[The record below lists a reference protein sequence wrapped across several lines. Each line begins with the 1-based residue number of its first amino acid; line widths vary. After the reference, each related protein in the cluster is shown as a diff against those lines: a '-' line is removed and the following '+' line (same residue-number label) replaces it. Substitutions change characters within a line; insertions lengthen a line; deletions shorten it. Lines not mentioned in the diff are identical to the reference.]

1 MVRLLSKIV
10 FIFLFV
16 FVFTEVKAQTER
28 SSDKDYHNKEE
39 FKKYR
44 RRADQVSSWQ
54 IQNLKFGA
62 IVVRLQNNKRKI
74 DAYKKIG
81 DLQSATMVQA
91 ETQNHN
97 KVVMRSVMKELT
109 FCKVYFIYSQSSDSL
124 LNGARKGIFLD
135 TNLQVSSTINLSENF
150 YLLAEELY
158 VKNSS
163 IGFVKEDTAK
173 YQVEKGTIYP
183 YITLVMYNKYGHQLK
198 PPFPLSGRG
207 FISFFNPKIWV
218 KEKVVKEDG
227 SVEYIKIKTYKNHQR
242 NYARS
247 IEDLNTKLFNFYDR
261 CQGDQ
266 ISDPSVKPFL
276 Y

>member
-1 MVRLLSKIV
+1 MVRLLSKIF
-10 FIFLFV
+10 FIFCIV
-16 FVFTEVKAQTER
+16 WVGSIKGQTER

-39 FKKYR
+39 FKKFN
-44 RRADQVSSWQ
+44 RRAQLVSSWQ

-74 DAYKKIG
+74 DAYKKVG
-81 DLQSATMVQA
+81 DLAGAATVQA

-97 KVVMRSVMKELT
+97 KVIVRAVTKELT
-109 FCKVYFIYSQSSDSL
+109 FCKVYFMYSQNSDSL
-124 LNGARKGIFLD
+124 LNGARNGIFLD
-135 TNLQVSSTINLSENF
+135 TNLNVSPNITLNEGF
-150 YLLAEELY
+150 YLIAEELY

-173 YQVEKGTIYP
+173 YQIEKGTIYP
-183 YITLVMYNKYGHQLK
+183 YETLVMYNKYGHQLK
-198 PPFPLSGRG
+198 DPFPLCGRG

-218 KEKVVKEDG
+218 KEKVILENGTEKQV
-227 SVEYIKIKTYKNHQR
+227 SIKTYKNHYK

-247 IEDLNTKLFNFYDR
+247 IQDLNTKLYNFYDR

-266 ISDPSVKPFL
+266 INDPSVKPFL

>member
-1 MVRLLSKIV
+1 MARLLNKIIIV
-10 FIFLFV
+10 CVLMFAAFNLN
-16 FVFTEVKAQTER
+16 AQTER

-74 DAYKKIG
+74 DAYKKVG
-81 DLQSATMVQA
+81 DMAGAALVQA
-91 ETQNHN
+91 ETQYHN
-97 KVVMRSVMKELT
+97 KVIMRSVLKELT
-109 FCKVYFIYSQSSDSL
+109 FCKVYFMYSQNSDTL
-124 LNGARKGIFLD
+124 LNGARNGIFLD
-135 TNLQVSSTINLSENF
+135 TNLRVSPSINLNENF

-198 PPFPLSGRG
+198 SPFPLSGRG
-207 FISFFNPKIWV
+207 FVSFFNPKIWV
-218 KEKVVKEDG
+218 KERIVKEDG
-227 SVEYIKIKTYKNHQR
+227 SAEVVKIKTYKNHQR
-242 NYARS
+242 NYAKS

-266 ISDPSVKPFL
+266 ITDPSVKPFL